1 MPNQGR
7 LRALNRSLRRSR
19 SEPDKKRSPPEPSL
33 TSESGPASLAARTPP
48 GNTPEVQRQYLGCVG
63 KIANGIVTVL
73 LEGTRGTFQTLLYLP
88 NSWYEDRDQ
97 WRAGPEVH
105 QVMSPEP

>member
-1 MPNQGR
+1 
-7 LRALNRSLRRSR
+7 
-19 SEPDKKRSPPEPSL
+19 
-33 TSESGPASLAARTPP
+33 LAARTPP

-88 NSWYEDRDQ
+88 NSWSEDRDQ

-105 QVMSPEP
+105 QVMSPEPPADRLPAGPEPALLPEEHRHGLARLPAADELELRRRALGH